1 MHKLRG
7 VVLFSTTKSVHSRRT
22 QMSVTIN
29 SNKKLHPRNKKALET
44 ILKHHGF
51 DKDDISFMSFGV
63 VECGG
68 TTIVNTNGYKS
79 RSIAKDIKHCGLTK
93 QLSVSFK

>member
-1 MHKLRG
+1 
-7 VVLFSTTKSVHSRRT
+7 
-22 QMSVTIN
+22 MSVTIK
-29 SNKKLHPRNKKALET
+29 SSKKLHPKSQRAFET
-44 ILKHHGF
+44 ILKHHGY
-51 DKDDISFMSFGV
+51 DKDDIGFMSFGV